1 MVLASSSGMST
12 ASQKLDSTAG
22 WLPNL
27 ALGLLCLRLAVPTA
41 TLGSEVTY
49 QLLLANKYET
59 SQAQIMS
66 AEVPDIEAQT
76 EEGLGE
82 GFKRLLVEITN
93 IEKNIEALK
102 ARADGWI
109 THIVRLTAVFIVQTV
124 VLPLLFLWVM
134 LWLYRALSAPFYS
147 RNLQGRTEHHVPK

>member
-1 MVLASSSGMST
+1 MSLPIDETWRGEAEVEEPSVATALAGEAAKALVALSHCG
-12 ASQKLDSTAG
+12 AFQPQDEPVQKESAVAQPEGARGLGCPLALTEGRDTLAG

-93 IEKNIEALK
+93 IEKKIL
-102 ARADGWI
+102 R
-109 THIVRLTAVFIVQTV
+109 R
-124 VLPLLFLWVM
+124 
-134 LWLYRALSAPFYS
+134 
-147 RNLQGRTEHHVPK
+147 